1 MSRVLAKDLGSP
13 NDQDFQKGMMAHAVG
28 TVASPSVIGDPI
40 KPGTSEP
47 DWELPFTKPDVL
59 HGVVLITGNDDDH
72 VRQKLDKVK
81 KIFQFGTSS
90 TLVKE
95 LKTISG
101 KVRPDPFK
109 GHEQ

>member
-13 NDQDFQKGMMAHAVG
+13 NDKDFQDGMKAHAVG

-47 DWELPFTKPDVL
+47 DWEQPFTKPDIL
-59 HGVVLITGNDDDH
+59 HGVILVTGNDDNH
-72 VRQKLDKVK
+72 VRQKLDTIK
-81 KIFQFGTSS
+81 KILKFGTS
-90 TLVKE
+90 TALVKE
-95 LKTISG
+95 LQTISG